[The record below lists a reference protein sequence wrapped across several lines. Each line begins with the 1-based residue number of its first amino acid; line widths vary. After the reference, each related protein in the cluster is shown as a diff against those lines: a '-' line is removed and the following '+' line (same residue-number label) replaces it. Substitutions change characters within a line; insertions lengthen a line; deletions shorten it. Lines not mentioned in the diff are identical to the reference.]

1 MSVTHEAVG
10 DLVHKHGISTCTI
23 SDVLDGLAVPGAVLD
38 SRLQRMSGGT
48 DMFFGAAVPVSWVT
62 VRKGP
67 QITAAAPSTWAQVRN
82 FLVPDV
88 TDGRG
93 HIYVAG
99 AGDLVTEAALAGGL
113 SVTYLCESLG
123 FEGVVLGG
131 AIRDRALVEA
141 SGCPLVASSF
151 VPTDTQGAFRVQ
163 SAGESCVINN
173 VVVRTSDWIFSDGNG
188 TVVVPSSLVADV
200 LQKAA
205 AIEETEQQVLKRL
218 RSGHRLPAIIDDV
231 GRI

>member
-1 MSVTHEAVG
+1 MPVTHEAAR

-23 SDVLDGLAVPGAVLD
+23 SDVLDGLGVPGAVLD

-67 QITAAAPSTWAQVRN
+67 QITAGSPSTWAQVRD

-88 TDGRG
+88 TDGHGRV
-93 HIYVAG
+93 YVAG
-99 AGDLVTEAALAGGL
+99 AGNLVTEAALAGGL
-113 SVTYLCESLG
+113 SVTYLYDSLG

-141 SGCPLVASSF
+141 SGCPLVASGF

-163 SAGESCVINN
+163 SADERCVVNN
-173 VVVRTSDWIFSDGNG
+173 VVVRASDWIFSDSNG